1 MTIAREV
8 KGMNRRLC
16 LAFAVCFFIAMAVGH
31 YAYTTAYADDWFDK
45 EPGYYT
51 LLDEAGKELT
61 LMAREVLVKD
71 EYITSDNKHY
81 SVLSVDKDAKRAV
94 LKYLGDIKLPEVKEI
109 PDSVDALAQQGD
121 GRASAGNILLYC
133 THSDESYQP
142 SDGTHSRPGSGGIYD
157 VAEAFR
163 DALKERGV
171 NAVLDKTPH
180 DPHDAGAYRRSRQTA
195 INLIKQNSPV
205 AAIFDI
211 HRDAVP
217 GHVYATKVAGQ
228 SMTKVRIVI
237 GSKNQNRKANEELA
251 YKIKAVADKIYPGL
265 IKDIYIG
272 AGAYNQELSPRSL
285 IFEFGTHEN
294 SKESAQRSARYM
306 ADVVEKAMFGGTA
319 KGKTQEGEEKG
330 TYQTKPINEET
341 QRGGRGGIIWLVLL
355 LGAGAIIFMII
366 SGGRREMFSKITG
379 RSRDE
384 DGQDGE

>member
-31 YAYTTAYADDWFDK
+31 YAYTTAYADDWFDE

-237 GSKNQNRKANEELA
+237 G
-251 YKIKAVADKIYPGL
+251 
-265 IKDIYIG
+265 
-272 AGAYNQELSPRSL
+272 
-285 IFEFGTHEN
+285 
-294 SKESAQRSARYM
+294 
-306 ADVVEKAMFGGTA
+306 
-319 KGKTQEGEEKG
+319 
-330 TYQTKPINEET
+330 
-341 QRGGRGGIIWLVLL
+341 
-355 LGAGAIIFMII
+355 
-366 SGGRREMFSKITG
+366 
-379 RSRDE
+379 
-384 DGQDGE
+384 